1 MKPILVTLFLT
12 SALQVFASADEFKSV
27 VRFVNND
34 QLSGK
39 LESLSTDRLLWKSPI
54 LEAPTSFFL
63 KSVLDLNLAPE
74 HPIRDARHEALLT
87 LTNGDTVNGQLL
99 AVSDDAIELDTWFA
113 GHLKFRRVMVK
124 SIQINERASYI
135 YQGPTGIE
143 GWTQSNDPPDWT
155 YQNSALIS
163 TAAGSVAK
171 DVNLPD
177 ECRIS
182 FDAAWRGSFGL
193 KLVFFSDQLK
203 AESPPNGYEISFQQR
218 AVFARSCKTSATLG
232 PGATASALQENE
244 KAKIEVLASLKTGAI
259 AVYVNGEIIGAWT
272 DPDMAQNKVGRGIH
286 FVTINA
292 SPVRISQIGVGPWDG
307 VIEKMPEPNRPGGFR
322 GFEGMEDESSPAV
335 AEEEDKGNRM
345 ILRNGDSIAG
355 EVLGINDDIITIKT
369 PFKDVKIPVAL
380 LKSVALKPMDPERC
394 KRENGDVRAWFPDGT
409 SIVFR
414 LESIGEKIIT
424 GYNQNFGTAD
434 FKIAA
439 FSRIEFNI
447 YDRKL
452 EDLRVMN
459 KW

>member
-1 MKPILVTLFLT
+1 MKLSLLTFALTFPLPIC
-12 SALQVFASADEFKSV
+12 AIADEFKSV

-34 QLSGK
+34 QLSGR
-39 LESLSTDRLLWKSPI
+39 LESLSTDRLIWKSPI
-54 LEAPTSFFL
+54 LEAPASFFL

-74 HPIRDARHEALLT
+74 HPIRNSRYEALLT

-99 AVSDDAIELDTWFA
+99 AVSDETVELDTWFA
-113 GHLKFRRVMVK
+113 GNLKFRRVMVK
-124 SIQINERASYI
+124 AIEINERPSFI
-135 YQGPTGIE
+135 YHGPTGIE
-143 GWTQSNDPPDWT
+143 DWTQSSDPPDWS

-163 TAAGSVAK
+163 SAASSVAK

-177 ECRIS
+177 ECCIS
-182 FDAAWRGSFGL
+182 FEAAWRGSFGL
-193 KLVFFSDQLK
+193 KFFFFSDQLK

-218 AVFARSCKTSATLG
+218 AIFARSCKTGATLG
-232 PGATASALQENE
+232 PGGTAPVLQENE
-244 KAKIEVLASLKTGAI
+244 KAKIEVRASLKSGSI
-259 AVYVNGEIIGAWT
+259 AVFVNGEIFGAWT

-286 FVTINA
+286 FVTINS
-292 SPVRISQIGVGPWDG
+292 SPVRISQIGVGLWDG
-307 VIEKMPEPNRPGGFR
+307 VIDEMPEPQRPGGFR
-322 GFEGMEDESSPAV
+322 AFEGMEDEPSPPA
-335 AEEEDKGNRM
+335 AEKVDEGNRM

-355 EVLGINDDIITIKT
+355 EVLGINDDIVTIKT
-369 PFKDVKIPVAL
+369 PFKDVKVPVAV
-380 LKSVALKPMDPERC
+380 LKSVALKPADLERC

-409 SIVFR
+409 SLVFR
-414 LESIGEKIIT
+414 LESITEKTIT

-459 KW
+459 NW